1 MALHERTFRSD
12 DGRSWTVALEGSR
25 IGMSGPPVLE
35 NAGGMLPEESVR
47 IVFRSGDET
56 LSEEYTGLA
65 AAEDLSEGDLRRWF
79 EAASRGGG
87 L

>member
-1 MALHERTFRSD
+1 MTDGERTFRGE
-12 DGRSWTVALEGSR
+12 DGRVWTVALEGS
-25 IGMSGPPVLE
+25 GLALGGPPE
-35 NAGGMLPEESVR
+35 MQNAGGNLPGEAVR

-65 AAEDLSEGDLRRWF
+65 AVEDLSEGDLRGWF
-79 EAASRGGG
+79 EAAAAGRG